1 MEKNESKILL
11 FGGTGYIGSNI
22 VKASI
27 KFGHPTYVFSRPDS
41 NKIGILN
48 EFQSM
53 GAIIV
58 KGRLDEH
65 EKLVTIIK
73 EVDVVISALAYPQVL
88 DQFKI
93 LEAIK
98 VAGNIKRFV
107 PSDFGVEEDRL
118 TNVLPP
124 FEAYLEKK
132 RRIRRATE
140 DANIPYTY
148 VSSNCAGA
156 NFVNILLHPSDP
168 KQDITVYGTGETKFV
183 LNYEEDIGIYTI
195 KVATDPRTRNR
206 VVIYRPSTNIVS
218 QLELIS
224 LWEEKTGRSFNKIHV
239 SEEELVTLSQ
249 SLPDP
254 QNIPVS
260 ILHSLFIKGV
270 TTNFDIAEKDI
281 EASALYSEL
290 KFTTVDELLDIFINN
305 PPEPVLTSFE

>member
-27 KFGHPTYVFSRPDS
+27 KLGHPTYVFSRPDS

-65 EKLVTIIK
+65 EKLVSIIK

-88 DQFKI
+88 DQIKI

-98 VAGNIKRFV
+98 VAGNIKRRRGEFDV
-107 PSDFGVEEDRL
+107 QLKMQIFLTLMSLQIALVFILSTIYSTRL
-118 TNVLPP
+118 IQNETSLFIALVKLNVQ
-124 FEAYLEKK
+124 
-132 RRIRRATE
+132 T
-140 DANIPYTY
+140 
-148 VSSNCAGA
+148 S
-156 NFVNILLHPSDP
+156 
-168 KQDITVYGTGETKFV
+168 KFLCLV
-183 LNYEEDIGIYTI
+183 LNYEEDIGIYTV

-206 VVIYRPSTNIVS
+206 TVIFRPPTSIIS

-224 LWEEKTGRSFNKIHV
+224 LWEKKTGRSFNKIHV

-249 SLPDP
+249 SNLGDP

-260 ILHSLFIKGV
+260 ILHSVFIRGE
-270 TTNFDIAEKDI
+270 TTNFDIGENDI
-281 EASALYSEL
+281 EASALYIS
-290 KFTTVDELLDIFINN
+290 
-305 PPEPVLTSFE
+305 